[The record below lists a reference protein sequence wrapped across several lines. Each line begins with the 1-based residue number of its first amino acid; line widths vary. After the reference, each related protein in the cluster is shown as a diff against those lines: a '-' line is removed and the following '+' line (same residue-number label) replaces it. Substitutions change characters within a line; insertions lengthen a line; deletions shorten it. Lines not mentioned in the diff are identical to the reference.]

1 MRIELTV
8 DGKYLA
14 LSLSSDKPLNLLLQ
28 DDLEIRSVTSHC
40 NGELCGNCIVLL
52 EGKAVLSCLVPAF
65 EVRGR
70 TIVTFDGFSRTR
82 DYRDIE
88 KAYSSMQAWPC
99 DGCYAARTLL
109 IESIVRR
116 YESGSSDLD
125 EEEILQEAML
135 VSCPCMDYD
144 SFLKVVKESLMNRRK
159 RKNVRRTQI
168 S

>member
-1 MRIELTV
+1 MRIEMTV

-14 LSLSSDKPLNLLLQ
+14 LSVSSDKPLNLLLQ
-28 DDLEIRSVTSHC
+28 EDLETRSLTDCCSCAHC
-40 NGELCGNCIVLL
+40 GKCIVLL
-52 EGKAVLSCLVPAF
+52 DGKAVLSCLVPSF

-70 TIVTFDGFSRTR
+70 NVVTFDGFSKTR

-159 RKNVRRTQI
+159 RKNVRRA
-168 S
+168 

>member
-88 KAYSSMQAWPC
+88 RAFSSCAVNPC
-99 DGCYAARTLL
+99 DNCYASRVLL
-109 IESIVRR
+109 IESIIRR
-116 YESGSSDLD
+116 YESTINDFD
-125 EEEILQEAML
+125 EAEILQEAEL
-135 VSCPCMDYD
+135 IRCPCLDSR
-144 SFLKVVKESLMNRRK
+144 SFLTVARESLFNRRK